1 MGRWWAVSRADTH
14 DESFKDSLKDKV
26 TPTGDAWAY
35 FGGALA
41 VLVAVGVH
49 VLAGSVYSG
58 AEALELFKALSNS
71 SVYLGVALTSS
82 GATVLALMLTM
93 IGMARR
99 ADESFDTRFYQRI
112 GRIGALSAALLCSAV
127 LLLIVLGLPA
137 DEFENVPPS
146 WYTGLYYVAV
156 GLIALLAG
164 LAITTILMLFNAVKY
179 VVLNVTPAEHL

>member
-1 MGRWWAVSRADTH
+1 MA
-14 DESFKDSLKDKV
+14 
-26 TPTGDAWAY
+26 
-35 FGGALA
+35 
-41 VLVAVGVH
+41 VAVGVH

-179 VVLNVTPAEHL
+179 VVLNVTPAEYL